1 LDKNKA
7 NLSNV
12 FLFPTNGTRMLSFKD
27 NKFSEDY
34 SENLRND
41 EVELIENTLNKAIKD
56 LNLLP
61 TKQY

>member
-1 LDKNKA
+1 
-7 NLSNV
+7 
-12 FLFPTNGTRMLSFKD
+12 MLSFKD